1 MLVDRFEIYF
11 GQVGA
16 EVEVLEEEELD
27 DEELDEE
34 LEELESVVLVESVE
48 VEVEVEVDVVSLQ
61 RAPLV
66 MEHCPFL
73 QYGNSPLQVETVPM
87 LKG

>member
-1 MLVDRFEIYF
+1 MLFV
-11 GQVGA
+11 V
-16 EVEVLEEEELD
+16 EVEVLEEDELD

-34 LEELESVVLVESVE
+34 LEELEVLVDSE
-48 VEVEVEVDVVSLQ
+48 VEEEVEVDVVSLQ

>member
-1 MLVDRFEIYF
+1 M
-11 GQVGA
+11 
-16 EVEVLEEEELD
+16 LEEDELD

-34 LEELESVVLVESVE
+34 LEELEVLVDSE
-48 VEVEVEVDVVSLQ
+48 VEEEVEVDVVSLQ